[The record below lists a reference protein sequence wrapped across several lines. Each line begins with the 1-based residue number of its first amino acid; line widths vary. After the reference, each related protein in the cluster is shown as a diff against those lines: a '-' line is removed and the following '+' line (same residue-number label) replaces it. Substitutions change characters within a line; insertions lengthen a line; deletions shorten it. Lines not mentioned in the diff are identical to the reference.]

1 MSLNL
6 KGYRLNLVFAPGN
19 MRCGFPGLSLLAQRC
34 VGIDVRNCKDSVI
47 FVSKDRCQLK
57 MIWADD
63 KGGYLLTRRLDRGRF
78 QEILAR
84 IDDGEGMQLTTG
96 MFNKYF
102 DGGTIQSVRT
112 DYFQG
117 S

>member
-63 KGGYLLTRRLDRGRF
+63 KGGFLLTRRLDRGRF
-78 QEILAR
+78 QEIPAR
-84 IDDGEGMQLTTG
+84 IDDPESRLMSPRNL
-96 MFNKYF
+96 NCA
-102 DGGTIQSVRT
+102 
-112 DYFQG
+112 FQAV
-117 S
+117 